1 MHRFYLPPV
10 HCQGSTLTIEDRE
23 AHHGL
28 HVLRLRRGER
38 VVVLDG
44 AGHELLCE
52 TRGTDRNAI
61 QLDVVQRN
69 FIAPLPYQVTL
80 LQAIPKGKVFETI
93 IQKATELGVHRI
105 VPLLSERIVSHLDDE
120 SAEAKAAKWRIVAIE
135 ASKQCGSAW
144 LPQID
149 LPVSPKAFLSRGEK
163 FELPLIASLQ
173 PDNRHPRELFKTF
186 FAERQRL
193 PQTVCIWIGPE
204 GDFSPAEMNAARSA
218 GALPITLG
226 RLVLRSETAAI
237 YCLSILN
244 YELQTCDGAATA
256 GCCGS

>member
-1 MHRFYLPPV
+1 MHRFYLPPA
-10 HCQGSTLTIEDRE
+10 HCKGSTLTLEDRE

-52 TRGTDRNAI
+52 TRATERNAI
-61 QLDVVQRN
+61 ELAVVQKN
-69 FIAPLPYQVTL
+69 FIAPLPYQITL
-80 LQAIPKGKVFETI
+80 LQAIPKGRTFESI

-105 VPLLSERIVSHLDDE
+105 VPLLSERIVSHLDE
-120 SAEAKAAKWRIVAIE
+120 ETAEARLEKWHFVAIE
-135 ASKQCGSAW
+135 AAKQCGSAW

-149 LPVSPKAFLSRGEK
+149 LPLSPKAFLSRADK

-173 PDNRHPRELFKTF
+173 PDSQHPRERFKTF
-186 FAERQRL
+186 FTERRRL
-193 PQTVCIWIGPE
+193 PQTVCIWVGPE

-244 YELQTCDGAATA
+244 YELQSPDR
-256 GCCGS
+256 

>member
-1 MHRFYLPPV
+1 MHRFYLPPEQ
-10 HCQGSTLTIEDRE
+10 CQGPTLKLEDRE

-38 VVVLDG
+38 VAVLDG

-52 TRGTDRNAI
+52 TRETGRDAI
-61 QLDVVQRN
+61 QLEVVQKN

-80 LQAIPKGKVFETI
+80 LQAIPKGKAFETI

-105 VPLLSERIVSHLDDE
+105 VPLLSERTVSHLDEE
-120 SAEAKAAKWRIVAIE
+120 SAESKLEKWRVVVIE

-144 LPQID
+144 LPRID
-149 LPVSPKAFLSRGEK
+149 LPVSPKAFLSRAEK

-173 PDNRHPRELFKTF
+173 PDSRHPRERFRTF
-186 FAERQRL
+186 FAERHRL
-193 PQTVCIWIGPE
+193 PQTVCIWVGPE

-218 GALPITLG
+218 GALPVSLG

-244 YELQTCDGAATA
+244 YELQADER
-256 GCCGS
+256 

>member
-1 MHRFYLPPV
+1 MHRFYLPPDK
-10 HCQGSTLTIEDRE
+10 CQGASLVLEDRE

-28 HVLRLRRGER
+28 HVVRLRPRER

-44 AGHELLCE
+44 VGHEFLCE
-52 TRGTDRNAI
+52 TRKMDRQVI
-61 QLDVVQRN
+61 ELEVVQKN
-69 FIAPLPYQVTL
+69 LIPPLPYQITL
-80 LQAIPKGKVFETI
+80 LQAIPRGKVFETI
-93 IQKATELGVHRI
+93 VQKATELGASRI

-120 SAEAKAAKWRIVAIE
+120 NAESKVEKWRLVAIE
-135 ASKQCGSAW
+135 AVKQCGSAW

-149 LPVSPKAFLSRGEK
+149 APIAPKALLARGEK
-163 FELPLIASLQ
+163 VELPLIASLQ
-173 PDNRHPRELFKTF
+173 PDSRHPRELFGTF
-186 FAERQRL
+186 SAEHGRL
-193 PQTVCIWIGPE
+193 PQSVCIWVGPE

-244 YELQTCDGAATA
+244 YELQSPGR
-256 GCCGS
+256 